1 MPQIKKH
8 KIEIFNNEHSSDFV
22 VDLRKG
28 KKEIINASLFS
39 EEKSLKTSEKK
50 FEENNI
56 GNSDHN
62 HFFDNIS
69 INNNFVKKEK
79 KAALNHKRIF
89 NRKKFEKTLFYPLW
103 KIIFNFFKKIFY
115 FFYDWSVDIYLFFK
129 KVRLF
134 RKFFKFIFYI
144 FYPFYFI
151 FNRLYKIFSKIR
163 VRRKIRIN
171 LPTIKFKRNN
181 KKNIAFNFDQP
192 KQLLLFSSRPKSV
205 FKYLLSFFIFLL
217 FIVLIFKSI
226 DYYNLYKKSNLQN
239 DLMSFSL
246 AGVQSFSSA
255 SEAVSLFDFY
265 QAYNKFNEA
274 GDNFE
279 SLDRELKKVDELLL
293 FFSFFSEDQ
302 KIKAFSQSKNFS
314 KVGIYLS
321 SLGNDL
327 SLSFNSLFLFF
338 SGENSE
344 KNFDDFSGHIKDSLL
359 DLKTANK
366 YLSKIKTEAIPVDY
380 QENFDKTR
388 DQLLLL
394 EDNLEIFT
402 KYLPAIKDFLG
413 IKQDKRYLLV
423 FQNNSEIR
431 ASGGFIGSYA
441 LIDIKNGK
449 IINIDIP
456 PGGSYDTEGGM
467 RTSVESPKP
476 LHLVKSKWYFWD
488 ANWWPDWTL
497 SAKNL
502 MWFLEKSSGPS
513 VDGVISFT
521 PDVLGDLLDIFGSVD
536 LSEKYGV
543 IIDSDNFQDNLQE
556 VVEVI
561 GNPVLYQDQNLKTDI
576 LNKIDYGVKNS
587 STSPEELLILNSEL
601 EGSLQESII
610 QDNLIDITTATTTAT
625 TTENLLPQN
634 RPKEIIGDVFT
645 VLLERVMTDID
656 IDKVLKIFLS
666 LIDNLDRKNILVYF
680 ENNKLQEMIEFY
692 SWAGRMKEAK
702 NDYLMIVDSNIA
714 GAKSDKFLQKNYYLE
729 SQIREDGR
737 IINKLRIERDRRGEQ
752 YELFSGVRNVN
763 WLRVYVPLG
772 SKLISASGFSHP
784 DEEYFKKNEQYL
796 EKNSFLENTEN
807 KAEIDLKSGLRIYQE
822 SGKTVFANWTM
833 TDINQLS
840 VIEIEY
846 ELPGN
851 IFLQKNSYSFL
862 DRFFS
867 NQEYFFKHSL
877 LWQKQA
883 GSENSNFYFSLQNK
897 SYFSPA
903 WISEKIEKED
913 DVLKR
918 SGILD
923 FDKYFAIILK

>member
-1 MPQIKKH
+1 MSQIKKH

-22 VDLRKG
+22 VDLRRG
-28 KKEIINASLFS
+28 KKEIINTSLFS
-39 EEKSLKTSEKK
+39 KEKAVKTSDKK
-50 FEENNI
+50 LNNNAI
-56 GNSDHN
+56 NKDLSNN
-62 HFFDNIS
+62 HFFNNTS
-69 INNNFVKKEK
+69 IDNNFIKKKRKTVLNYK
-79 KAALNHKRIF
+79 KIF
-89 NRKKFEKTLFYPLW
+89 NRKKFEKTLFYPFW
-103 KIIFNFFKKIFY
+103 KVIFNFVKKIFY
-115 FFYDWSVDIYLFFK
+115 FFYDWTADIYVFFK
-129 KVRLF
+129 KIRLF
-134 RKFFKFIFYI
+134 RRFFKFIFYI

-151 FNRLYKIFSKIR
+151 FILIYRLFSKIR
-163 VRRKIRIN
+163 FKNKFRISFPKIKI
-171 LPTIKFKRNN
+171 KRNN
-181 KKNIAFNFDQP
+181 KKNIAFKLDQP

-205 FKYLLSFFIFLL
+205 FKYLLSFVVFLL
-217 FIVLIFKSI
+217 FIVFVFKSI
-226 DYYNLYKKSNLQN
+226 DYYNLYKKSNLQD

-246 AGVQSFSSA
+246 AGFQSFSSA
-255 SEAVSLFDFY
+255 SEAISLFDFY
-265 QAYNKFNEA
+265 QAYNKFDEA
-274 GDNFE
+274 GDSFE
-279 SLDRELKKVDELLL
+279 SLDEELRKVDELLL
-293 FFSFFSEDQ
+293 FFSFFSDDQ

-321 SLGNDL
+321 SLGNNL

-344 KNFDDFSGHIKDSLL
+344 NNFDDFSGHIKDSLS

-366 YLSKIKTEAIPVDY
+366 YLFKIKIEAIPLDY
-380 QENFDKTR
+380 QESFIKTR
-388 DQLLLL
+388 EQLLLL
-394 EDNLEIFT
+394 EDNLGIFT
-402 KYLPAIKDFLG
+402 DYLPAIKDFLG
-413 IKQDKRYLLV
+413 IKHDKRYLLV

-431 ASGGFIGSYA
+431 ASGGFVGSYA

-456 PGGSYDTEGGM
+456 AGGSYDTEGGM

-476 LHLVKSKWYFWD
+476 LHLVKSRWYFWD
-488 ANWWPDWTL
+488 ANWWPDWIL
-497 SAKNL
+497 SARNL
-502 MWFLEKSSGPS
+502 MWFLEKSGGPS

-521 PDVLGDLLDIFGSVD
+521 PEVLGDLLDIFGSVD

-543 IIDSDNFQDNLQE
+543 IIDSNNFQNNLQE

-561 GNPVLYQDQNLKTDI
+561 GNPVLYQDQNLKTNI
-576 LNKIDYGVKNS
+576 LNKVDYGVES
-587 STSPEELLILNSEL
+587 ASTSREELLILNSDLEEL
-601 EGSLQESII
+601 SQESIV
-610 QDNLIDITTATTTAT
+610 QDNLFLDNST
-625 TTENLLPQN
+625 TTENLLAQN
-634 RPKEIIGDVFT
+634 RPKEIIGDVFN

-656 IDKVLKIFLS
+656 SNKVLKMFLS

-680 ENNKLQEMIEFY
+680 ENKKLQEMVEFY

-714 GAKSDKFLQKNYYLE
+714 GAKSDKFLKKNYYLE
-729 SQIREDGR
+729 SQIQEDGR
-737 IINKLRIERDRRGEQ
+737 IINKLKIERDRRREQ
-752 YELFSGVRNVN
+752 YDLFSGVRNVN

-772 SKLISASGFSHP
+772 SKLISASGFSYP
-784 DEEYFKKNEQYL
+784 DEEYFKKSEEYL
-796 EKNSFLENTEN
+796 EKNVLLENTEN

-851 IFLQKNSYSFL
+851 IFLQEKSYSFL
-862 DRFFS
+862 DKLFPD
-867 NQEYFFKHSL
+867 QEYFFKHSL
-877 LWQKQA
+877 LWQKQP
-883 GSENSNFYFSLQNK
+883 GSDNSSFYFSLQNK

-903 WISEKIEKED
+903 WISDKIEEED

-918 SGILD
+918 SGKLD